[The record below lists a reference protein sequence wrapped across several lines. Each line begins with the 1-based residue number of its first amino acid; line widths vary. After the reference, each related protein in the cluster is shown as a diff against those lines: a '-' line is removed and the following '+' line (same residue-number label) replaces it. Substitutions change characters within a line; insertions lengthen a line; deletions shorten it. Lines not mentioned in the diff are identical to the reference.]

1 MRIIIDNTDHDEG
14 LGYDPS
20 TGDIETVVEA
30 GTAMM
35 LTANTVVVPRQV
47 VAAANTVFEP
57 RLVVA
62 DDAIYVAHD
71 DGWIRKWT
79 LVGEI
84 EEAFDPIPISGPN
97 QEETP

>member
-1 MRIIIDNTDHDEG
+1 MRIIIDNTDHGEG
-14 LGYDPS
+14 L
-20 TGDIETVVEA
+20 TLIGDEHGTIEVPPWT
-30 GTAMM
+30 TAT
-35 LTANTVVVPRQV
+35 L
-47 VAAANTVFEP
+47 TVFEP

-71 DGWIRKWT
+71 DGFVRKWT